1 MSTEDAPVGT
11 GEEAVEEDLRTL
23 WIDRDDQGQRFK
35 EWKKVCSE
43 SGEERQADSPV
54 AGRCLLVH
62 HGGNPKLWMHLW
74 MKELGASGK
83 DRLYHEVT
91 TLVEILYQGG
101 TYDQLNAGAVASHEI
116 VSRRLITIVETTSK
130 GLDSSN
136 LETARHYTGTST
148 IFDLAPH
155 ELRAYVTRAAKDEA
169 EIDSMRTRG
178 RYGGRAAEAVAVGG
192 LPWMTW
198 RLQAS
203 RELAR
208 TKGSGK
214 PRADEAE
221 MCSLEPSPL
230 GPPKGHELSCR
241 VGYARPTWRIQSRSQ
256 QLATSAAAEEVDR
269 VCG

>member
-1 MSTEDAPVGT
+1 M
-11 GEEAVEEDLRTL
+11 
-23 WIDRDDQGQRFK
+23 
-35 EWKKVCSE
+35 
-43 SGEERQADSPV
+43 
-54 AGRCLLVH
+54 
-62 HGGNPKLWMHLW
+62 
-74 MKELGASGK
+74 
-83 DRLYHEVT
+83 
-91 TLVEILYQGG
+91 
-101 TYDQLNAGAVASHEI
+101 GAVASFEI
-116 VSRRLITIVETTSK
+116 ASRRLIAIVEATSK
-130 GLDSSN
+130 GLDSPN
-136 LETARHYTGTST
+136 WETARHYTGTST

-178 RYGGRAAEAVAVGG
+178 WYVGRAAEAVVFLA
-192 LPWMTW
+192 WMTW

-230 GPPKGHELSCR
+230 GPPKGHELSSR

-269 VCG
+269 VFG